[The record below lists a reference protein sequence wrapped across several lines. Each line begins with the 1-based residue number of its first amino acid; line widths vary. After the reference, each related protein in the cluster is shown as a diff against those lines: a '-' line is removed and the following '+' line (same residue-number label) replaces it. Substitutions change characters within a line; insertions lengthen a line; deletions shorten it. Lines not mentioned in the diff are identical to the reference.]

1 MPDETRTHQEHP
13 SEGPRI
19 DALALARDLIRC
31 ESVTPAEGGALDLL
45 QEVLE
50 KLGFDCIRLPFE
62 EAGTDPVDN
71 LYARIGREGP
81 NLCFA
86 GHTDVVPVGNP
97 AGWTVDPFA
106 AEVIDGTLF
115 GRGAS
120 DMKGAIACFVA
131 AAAAYLAGDGGEGK
145 AGRGSISLLI
155 TGDEEGPSING
166 TRKMLPALAERGER
180 IDACIT
186 GEPTNPTRLGEMMK
200 IGRRG
205 SLNGFLTVHGVQG
218 HTGYVHL
225 ADNAAH
231 RIVRMLNALLA
242 MELDRGSEHFQP
254 STLAISTVDVGNSA
268 TNIVPGEARAVFN
281 IRFNDLHSGA
291 SLEERLR
298 AVLAEAAGEDARYD
312 FEVRV
317 SGESFVTPPCLLS
330 ELIAE
335 ACLTETGETC
345 APSTTGGT
353 SDSRF
358 IKDYCPMVVDF
369 GLVGQTM
376 HKVDERVSV
385 SDIAALTRIYGR
397 VIAGYFARA

>member
-1 MPDETRTHQEHP
+1 MPDAVNRQETAP
-13 SEGPRI
+13 I
-19 DALALARDLIRC
+19 DPLALARDLIRC

-45 QEVLE
+45 EEVLAG
-50 KLGFDCIRLPFE
+50 LGFDCTRLPFE
-62 EAGTDPVDN
+62 EAGTDRVDN
-71 LYARIGREGP
+71 LYARLGADGP

-86 GHTDVVPVGNP
+86 GHTDVVPVGHRDS
-97 AGWTVDPFA
+97 WTVDPFA
-106 AEVIDGTLF
+106 AEVIDGVLY

-120 DMKGAIACFVA
+120 DMKGAIACFVSA
-131 AAAAYLAGDGGEGK
+131 VADYLGDGREGP
-145 AGRGSISLLI
+145 GRGSISLLI

-166 TRKMLPALAERGER
+166 TKKMLPALAERGER

-186 GEPTNPTRLGEMMK
+186 GEPTNPKRLGEMMK

-231 RIVRMLNALLA
+231 RLTRMLNALLEI
-242 MELDRGSEHFQP
+242 ELDQGSEHFQP
-254 STLAISTVDVGNSA
+254 STLAISTIDVGNPA
-268 TNIVPGEARAVFN
+268 TNIVPGRAAAVFN
-281 IRFNDLHSGA
+281 IRFNDLHTGA
-291 SLEERLR
+291 ELEERLR
-298 AVLAEAAGEDARYD
+298 AVLADAAGDGARYD

-317 SGESFVTPPCLLS
+317 SGESFLTPPGLLS
-330 ELIAE
+330 DLLGE
-335 ACLTETGETC
+335 AAKAETGLDCEL
-345 APSTTGGT
+345 STTGGT

-376 HKVDERVSV
+376 HKVDERVAV
-385 SDIAALTRIYGR
+385 ADLEALTRIYRR
-397 VIAGYFARA
+397 VIEGYFARA